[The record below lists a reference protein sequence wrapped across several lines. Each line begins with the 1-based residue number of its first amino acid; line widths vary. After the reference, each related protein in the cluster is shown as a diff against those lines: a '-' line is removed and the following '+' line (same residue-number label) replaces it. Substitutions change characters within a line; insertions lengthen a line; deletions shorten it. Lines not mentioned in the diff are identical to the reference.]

1 MLTFE
6 IYWTVLMVLCIVG
19 LVISMVETRRNRR
32 ILLRN
37 EDVLPFRTRLL
48 NLTTVYNLK
57 RIKKG
62 VFLHE
67 DNALTWFFGKYTYEE
82 MLYSKKPLT
91 LEEWYTKEEIDR
103 INS

>member
-19 LVISMVETRRNRR
+19 LVISMVETCRNRR

-57 RIKKG
+57 RITKG
-62 VFLHE
+62 VFSHE
-67 DNALTWFFGKYTYEE
+67 DDALTWFFGKHTYEE